1 MIKITTNSVFL
12 KILNFI
18 KIGNQIH
25 TSVITVKILKNAV
38 SLIIK
43 SSALKNITLIIKVQN
58 NANITLM
65 IL

>member
-12 KILNFI
+12 KILNLI

-25 TSVITVKILKNAV
+25 TSAITVKILKNAV

-43 SSALKNITLIIKVQN
+43 SSALKNITLIIKVKN